1 VNKNL
6 GVCLQEKSVLT
17 EIAEKVGLGS
27 TTPVKPVPAARSSAI
42 NPAILVAGFDNVPY
56 DEIDIGQS
64 ASMSRE
70 LTMDDIKLFATV
82 SGNSN
87 PVHLDQRYAAD
98 SRHHKIIAHGMWSG
112 ALVSGVL
119 GSKLPGSG
127 TVYLGQ
133 DLQFLNTVGLGDVI
147 TATVTV
153 VEKRPENHVVILD
166 CVCRNQDG
174 QVIVTGTATVSAPTQ
189 KVHRDTQDL
198 PEVQLIHHDQHDAL
212 LQKCDGL
219 APTPTA
225 VVYPCN
231 ESALRGAVEA
241 AEAGLIDPVLVGP
254 ANLIR
259 EIAAT
264 FGLDISRYR
273 LVDVEL
279 APDAAQAAALLARD
293 GEVEA
298 LMKGSLHTDELM
310 GAVVRKE
317 NCLRTALRISH
328 VFVMNVPTY
337 PRTLLITDAAI
348 NIAPSL
354 EDKAHIVQNAINLAK
369 VLGVETP
376 NVAILS
382 AVENINLKIPSTLEA
397 AVLCKMADRG
407 QITGGVL
414 DGPLAFDNAI
424 SAEAAKTKGIKSPV
438 AGVADILLVPDLE
451 SGNMLAK
458 QLSFLANADAAGIV
472 LGAKV
477 PIILTSRADNLR
489 SRLASCAVAA
499 LLANANRV
507 ARQPRAAK

>member
-1 VNKNL
+1 MLAELASKIGLTSKLLVKNSPGEGL
-6 GVCLQEKSVLT
+6 PGIDNQVL
-17 EIAEKVGLGS
+17 A
-27 TTPVKPVPAARSSAI
+27 
-42 NPAILVAGFDNVPY
+42 AGFDNVPF
-56 DEIDIGQS
+56 DEIEIGQS
-64 ASMSRE
+64 ASVSRQ
-70 LTMDDIKLFATV
+70 LTMNELELFATV
-82 SGNSN
+82 SGNRN
-87 PVHLDQRYAAD
+87 PVHLDQNYAAETPQ
-98 SRHHKIIAHGMWSG
+98 HKLIAHGMWSG
-112 ALVSGVL
+112 ALVSGVI
-119 GSKLPGSG
+119 GSRLPGPG

-133 DLQFLNTVGLGDVI
+133 DLRFLHTVGLGDTI

-153 VEKRPENHVVILD
+153 IEKKPERNVVILD
-166 CVCRNQDG
+166 CVCVNQDG
-174 QVIVTGTATVSAPTQ
+174 EVIVTGTAEVAAPTK
-189 KVHRDTQDL
+189 KVHRDSLDL

-212 LQKCDGL
+212 LHKCDDL
-219 APTPTA
+219 APVPTA

-231 ESALRGAVEA
+231 ESTLRGAVEA
-241 AEAGLIDPVLVGP
+241 AEAGLIAPVLIGP
-254 ANLIR
+254 ADSIK
-259 EIAAT
+259 EIATT
-264 FGLDISRYR
+264 FDLDISHYR
-273 LVDVEL
+273 LVDAEFG
-279 APDAAQAAALLARD
+279 PDAAEAAARMARD

-310 GAVVRKE
+310 SAVVRKE
-317 NCLRTALRISH
+317 NCLRTPSRISH

-348 NIAPSL
+348 NIAPTL
-354 EDKAHIVQNAINLAK
+354 EDKVHIVQNAINLAK
-369 VLGVETP
+369 VLGVAKP

-407 QITGGVL
+407 QIKGGVL

-424 SAEAAKTKGIKSPV
+424 SAEAARTKGIDSPV
-438 AGVADILLVPDLE
+438 AGEADILLVPDLE

-499 LLANANRV
+499 LLATANRA
-507 ARQPRAAK
+507 ARKPQLAK

>member
-1 VNKNL
+1 ML
-6 GVCLQEKSVLT
+6 
-17 EIAEKVGLGS
+17 AELASKVGLGPN
-27 TTPVKPVPAARSSAI
+27 TLAKRGWDGGQTCI
-42 NPAILVAGFDNVPY
+42 DNEMLVAGFDNVPF
-56 DEIDIGQS
+56 DEIQIGQS

-70 LTMDDIKLFATV
+70 LTMDDIELFATV
-82 SGNSN
+82 SGNTN
-87 PVHLDQRYAAD
+87 PVHLDQKYAEKT
-98 SRHHKIIAHGMWSG
+98 HHQKIIAHGMWSG
-112 ALVSGVL
+112 ALISGVL

-133 DLQFLNTVGLGDVI
+133 DLNFQHTVGLGDVV
-147 TATVTV
+147 TASVTV
-153 VEKRPENHVVILD
+153 LEKHPESHMVVLD
-166 CVCRNQDG
+166 CICVNQSG
-174 QVIVTGTATVSAPTQ
+174 ETILTGIAKVIAPTL
-189 KVHRDTQDL
+189 KVHRDTLDL

-212 LQKCDGL
+212 LHKCDAL
-219 APTPTA
+219 EPTPTA
-225 VVYPCN
+225 VVFPCN
-231 ESALRGAVEA
+231 ESSLRGAVEA

-254 ANLIR
+254 SARIK
-259 EIAAT
+259 EVAT
-264 FGLDISRYR
+264 IYGIDISRYR
-273 LVDVEL
+273 LVDVEF
-279 APDAAQAAALLARD
+279 APDAAQTAAMLARD
-293 GEVEA
+293 GHVEA

-317 NCLRTALRISH
+317 NGLRTPLRISH

-337 PRTLLITDAAI
+337 QRTLLITDAAI

-397 AVLCKMADRG
+397 AVLCKMAERG
-407 QITGGVL
+407 QIRGGVL

-424 SAEAAKTKGIKSPV
+424 SAEAATTKGINSPV
-438 AGVADILLVPDLE
+438 AGVADILLVPDLD

-499 LLANANRV
+499 LLANANRET
-507 ARQPRAAK
+507 RQARAA

>member
-1 VNKNL
+1 MLADFATKIALASNL
-6 GVCLQEKSVLT
+6 TG
-17 EIAEKVGLGS
+17 
-27 TTPVKPVPAARSSAI
+27 SSAPDAE
-42 NPAILVAGFDNVPY
+42 PAGIENEALAAGFNNVPF
-56 DEIDIGQS
+56 DEIEIGQS
-64 ASMSRE
+64 ASMSHQ
-70 LTMDDIKLFATV
+70 LTMDDIELFATV
-82 SGNSN
+82 SGNTN
-87 PVHLDQRYAAD
+87 PVHLDQSFAANT
-98 SRHHKIIAHGMWSG
+98 RHHKIIAHGMWSG

-133 DLQFLNTVGLGDVI
+133 DLVFQHTVGLGDIV

-153 VEKRPENHVVILD
+153 VEKRPESHVVILD
-166 CVCRNQDG
+166 CLCVNQHGD
-174 QVIVTGTATVSAPTQ
+174 VIVTGTAEVAAPTQ
-189 KVHRDTQDL
+189 KVHRDSLEL

-212 LQKCDGL
+212 LHKCDNL
-219 APTPTA
+219 APVPTA

-231 ESALRGAVEA
+231 ESSLRGAVEA
-241 AEAGLIDPVLVGP
+241 AEAGLISPVLVGP
-254 ANLIR
+254 GELIR
-259 EIAAT
+259 EIAMT
-264 FGLDISRYR
+264 FNLDIGRYR
-273 LVDVEL
+273 LIDIEL
-279 APDAAQAAALLARD
+279 APDAAEASARLARD

-310 GAVVRKE
+310 SAVVRKD
-317 NCLRTALRISH
+317 NCLRTPSRISH
-328 VFVMNVPTY
+328 VFLMNVPTY
-337 PRTLLITDAAI
+337 PRPLLITDAAI
-348 NIAPSL
+348 NIAPTL
-354 EDKAHIVQNAINLAK
+354 EDKVHIVQNAINLAK
-369 VLGVETP
+369 VLGVGKP

-424 SAEAAKTKGIKSPV
+424 SAEAARTKGIDSPV

-499 LLANANRV
+499 LLATANRA
-507 ARQPRAAK
+507 ARKPQQAN

>member
-1 VNKNL
+1 MFA
-6 GVCLQEKSVLT
+6 EFASTAVL
-17 EIAEKVGLGS
+17 AS
-27 TTPVKPVPAARSSAI
+27 Q
-42 NPAILVAGFDNVPY
+42 PAITTAAASVDAGYACNDDRAPADDFANVPF
-56 DEIDIGQS
+56 DEIEIGQS
-64 ASMSRE
+64 ASMSRQ
-70 LTMDDIKLFATV
+70 LTMDDIELFATV
-82 SGNSN
+82 SGDAN
-87 PVHLDQRYAAD
+87 PVHFDERFAAGT
-98 SRHHKIIAHGMWSG
+98 RHHKIIAHGMWSG

-119 GSKLPGSG
+119 GTKLPGSG

-133 DLQFLNTVGLGDVI
+133 NLKFQHTVGLGDVV

-153 VEKRPENHVVILD
+153 ASKRSEDNAVILD
-166 CVCRNQDG
+166 CVCVNQNGD
-174 QVIVTGTATVSAPTQ
+174 VIVTGTAEVAAPTR
-189 KVHRDTQDL
+189 KARRDAREL
-198 PEVQLIHHDQHDAL
+198 PQVQLIHHDQHDAL
-212 LQKCDGL
+212 LRKCDDL
-219 APTPTA
+219 APVPTA

-231 ESALRGAVEA
+231 ESSLRGAVEA
-241 AEAGLIDPVLVGP
+241 AEAGLVQPVLIGP
-254 ANLIR
+254 ADLIR

-264 FGLDISRYR
+264 SSLDIDKYR
-273 LVDVEL
+273 LIDIEL
-279 APDAAQAAALLARD
+279 APDAAEAAARLARD

-310 GAVVRKE
+310 GAVVRKD
-317 NCLRTALRISH
+317 NGLRTRSRISH
-328 VFVMNVPTY
+328 VFLLNVPTY
-337 PRTLLITDAAI
+337 PRPLLITDAAI
-348 NIAPSL
+348 NIAPTL
-354 EDKAHIVQNAINLAK
+354 EDKVHIVQNAINLAHA
-369 VLGVETP
+369 LGVAKP

-424 SAEAAKTKGIKSPV
+424 SAEAAKTKGIDSPV
-438 AGVADILLVPDLE
+438 AGAADILLVPDLE

-499 LLANANRV
+499 LLATANRD
-507 ARQPRAAK
+507 AHKARAA